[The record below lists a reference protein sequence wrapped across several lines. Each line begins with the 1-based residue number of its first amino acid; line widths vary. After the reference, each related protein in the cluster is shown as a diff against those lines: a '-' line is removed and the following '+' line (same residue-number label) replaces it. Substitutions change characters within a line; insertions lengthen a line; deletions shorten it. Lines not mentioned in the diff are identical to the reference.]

1 MDMNRRQLLS
11 LMAAGCMAPTRL
23 WATPQG
29 ATDVRLVVLML
40 RGAYDGLSALVPY
53 ADPYYYE
60 ARPRIAIAPPN
71 ALDPNLGAMRLD
83 GRWALHPLLAET
95 AGELFKS
102 SELSFVPF
110 SGTSFVSR
118 SHFQAQD
125 WMETGKRPD
134 QRPDVGDGFLNRLA
148 QVLGGQAISFTQN
161 IPVALSGLAKVVNAP
176 VNVKASRKNVQAYLH
191 QVHALYAGHRLE
203 AMVTEGLG
211 LRQALSAELMKEM
224 DYSARGALPAAGF
237 AQQAQRV
244 ARFMRERKSLSVAF
258 MDIGGWD
265 THAGQGHAQGLL
277 ANRLAALGQGIQS
290 FADELG
296 PEWKKTALLVMSE
309 FGRTFHENG
318 SGGTD
323 HGHGNVMW
331 LAGGAIQGGHIRGEQ
346 ADLKAN
352 TLHQNRDMPVL
363 NDYRNVLAGVFSKL
377 YGLNPTALETIF
389 PDAKPQNLG
398 LL

>member
-1 MDMNRRQLLS
+1 MNRRQWLS
-11 LMAAGCMAPTRL
+11 LMAAGAWAPTQL

-60 ARPRIAIAPPN
+60 ARPRIAIAPPS
-71 ALDPNLGAMRLD
+71 ALGQGLGAMRLD
-83 GRWALHPLLAET
+83 GRWALHPMLADT
-95 AGELFKS
+95 AGELFKAA
-102 SELSFVPF
+102 ELSFVPF

-148 QVLGGQAISFTQN
+148 QVLGGQAISFTQTM
-161 IPVALSGLAKVVNAP
+161 PVALSGVAKVVNAP
-176 VNVKASRKNVQAYLH
+176 VNVSVGRKNAQAYLH
-191 QVHALYAGHRLE
+191 QVQALYAGHRLE
-203 AMVTEGLG
+203 AMVSEGLG
-211 LRQALSAELMKEM
+211 LRQALSAELVREM
-224 DYSARGALPAAGF
+224 DYSGRGAVPAAGF

-244 ARFMRERKSLSVAF
+244 ARFMRERKSLSIAF

-265 THAGQGHAQGLL
+265 THAGQGHAQGVL

-296 PEWKKTALLVMSE
+296 PEWQKTTLLVMSE

-323 HGHGNVMW
+323 HGHGNVLW
-331 LAGGAIQGGHIRGEQ
+331 LAGGALQGGRMAGEQ

-363 NDYRNVLAGVFSKL
+363 NDYRNVLAGVFRQL
-377 YGLNPTALETIF
+377 YGLNPSALETIF
-389 PDAKPQNLG
+389 PDAQPQNLG
-398 LL
+398 LV

>member
-1 MDMNRRQLLS
+1 MNRRHLLS
-11 LMAAGCMAPTRL
+11 LMAAGGLVPTQL

-29 ATDVRLVVLML
+29 ATDVRLVVLLL

-53 ADPYYYE
+53 ADAYYYE

-71 ALDPNLGAMRLD
+71 ALGPNLGAMRLD
-83 GRWALHPLLAET
+83 GRWALHPMLADT
-95 AGELFKS
+95 AGELFKA

-148 QVLGGQAISFTQN
+148 QVLGGQAISFTQTM
-161 IPVALSGLAKVVNAP
+161 PVVLSGLAKVANAP
-176 VNVKASRKNVQAYLH
+176 VIGNAGRKNAQAYLH
-191 QVHALYAGHRLE
+191 QVQALYAGHRLE
-203 AMVTEGLG
+203 SMVTEGLG

-237 AQQAQRV
+237 ALQAQRV
-244 ARFMRERKSLSVAF
+244 ARFMRERKSLSIAF

-265 THAGQGHAQGLL
+265 THAGQGNAQGVL

-296 PEWKKTALLVMSE
+296 PEWKKTALVVVSE

-331 LAGGAIQGGHIRGEQ
+331 LAGGAMQGGHVRGEQ

-363 NDYRNVLAGVFSKL
+363 NDYRNVLAGMFSQL
-377 YGLNPTALETIF
+377 YGLKPSALDAIF
-389 PDAKPQNLG
+389 PDATPQNLG

>member
-1 MDMNRRQLLS
+1 MNRRHILS
-11 LMAAGCMAPTRL
+11 LMAAGGFVPTQL

-60 ARPRIAIAPPN
+60 SRPRIAIAPPN
-71 ALDPNLGAMRLD
+71 DLDPNLGAMRLD
-83 GRWALHPLLAET
+83 GRWALHPMLADT
-95 AGELFKS
+95 AGELFKAS
-102 SELSFVPF
+102 QLSFLPF

-148 QVLGGQAISFTQN
+148 QVLGGQAISFTQT
-161 IPVALSGLAKVVNAP
+161 IPVALSGLAKVANAP
-176 VNVKASRKNVQAYLH
+176 VNVKASKKSSLAYLH
-191 QVHALYAGHRLE
+191 QVQALYAGHRLE
-203 AMVTEGLG
+203 SMVTEGLG
-211 LRQALSAELMKEM
+211 LRQALSAELMKEI
-224 DYSARGALPAAGF
+224 DYSARGAVPAAGF

-244 ARFMRERKSLSVAF
+244 ARFMRERKSLSIAF

-265 THAGQGHAQGLL
+265 THAGQGNAKGLL

-290 FADELG
+290 FADALG
-296 PEWKKTALLVMSE
+296 PEWRKTALLVMSE

-363 NDYRNVLAGVFSKL
+363 NDYRNVLAGVFSQL

-398 LL
+398 LV

>member
-1 MDMNRRQLLS
+1 L
-11 LMAAGCMAPTRL
+11 
-23 WATPQG
+23 
-29 ATDVRLVVLML
+29 
-40 RGAYDGLSALVPY
+40 
-53 ADPYYYE
+53 AD
-60 ARPRIAIAPPN
+60 
-71 ALDPNLGAMRLD
+71 
-83 GRWALHPLLAET
+83 T
-95 AGELFKS
+95 AGELFKA

-148 QVLGGQAISFTQN
+148 QVLGAQAISFTQN
-161 IPVALSGLAKVVNAP
+161 IPVALSGLAKVINAP
-176 VNVKASRKNVQAYLH
+176 VNVNASRKNAQAYLH
-191 QVHALYAGHRLE
+191 QVQAMYAGHRLE

-244 ARFMRERKSLSVAF
+244 ARFMRERKSLSIAF

-277 ANRLAALGQGIQS
+277 ANRFAALGQGIQS
-290 FADELG
+290 FADDLG
-296 PEWKKTALLVMSE
+296 PEWKKTALVVMSE

-377 YGLNPTALETIF
+377 YGLSPAALDTIF
-389 PDAKPQNLG
+389 PDAKPQNLR
-398 LL
+398 LV

>member
-11 LMAAGCMAPTRL
+11 LVAAGGLVPTQL

-83 GRWALHPLLAET
+83 GRWALHPLLADT
-95 AGELFKS
+95 AGELFKA

-161 IPVALSGLAKVVNAP
+161 IPVALSGVVKVVNAP
-176 VNVKASRKNVQAYLH
+176 VTVNANRKNAQAYLH
-191 QVHALYAGHRLE
+191 QVQAMYAGHRLE
-203 AMVTEGLG
+203 PMVTEGLG

-224 DYSARGALPAAGF
+224 DYSARGALPATGF

-244 ARFMRERKSLSVAF
+244 ARFMRERKSLSIAF

-265 THAGQGHAQGLL
+265 THARQGHAQGLL

-290 FADELG
+290 FADEMG
-296 PEWKKTALLVMSE
+296 PEWKKTALLVISE

-363 NDYRNVLAGVFSKL
+363 NDYRNVLGGVFNQL
-377 YGLNPTALETIF
+377 YGLSPAALDTIF
-389 PDAKPQNLG
+389 PDARPMNLR
-398 LL
+398 LV

>member
-1 MDMNRRQLLS
+1 MNRRHILS
-11 LMAAGCMAPTRL
+11 LMAAGGLAPTQL

-60 ARPRIAIAPPN
+60 SRPRIAIAPPN

-83 GRWALHPLLAET
+83 GRWALHPMLADT
-95 AGELFKS
+95 AGELFKAS
-102 SELSFVPF
+102 QLSFLPF

-134 QRPDVGDGFLNRLA
+134 QRPEVDDGFLNRLA

-176 VNVKASRKNVQAYLH
+176 VSVNASKKSSQAYLH
-191 QVHALYAGHRLE
+191 QVQALYAGHQLE

-244 ARFMRERKSLSVAF
+244 ARFMRERKSLSIAF

-265 THAGQGHAQGLL
+265 THAGQGNAKGLL

-290 FADELG
+290 FAEEMG
-296 PEWKKTALLVMSE
+296 PEWKKTALVVMSE

-331 LAGGAIQGGHIRGEQ
+331 LAGGAVQGGTIAGEQ
-346 ADLKAN
+346 ADLKPN

-363 NDYRNVLAGVFSKL
+363 NDYRNVLAGVFSQL
-377 YGLNPTALETIF
+377 YGLSPFALETIF
-389 PDAKPQNLG
+389 PDSRPKNLG
-398 LL
+398 LV

>member
-1 MDMNRRQLLS
+1 MNRRQLLS
-11 LMAAGCMAPTRL
+11 LMASGGLVPTQL

-60 ARPRIAIAPPN
+60 SRPRIAIAPPN

-83 GRWALHPLLAET
+83 GRWALHPMLADP
-95 AGELFKS
+95 AGELFKAS
-102 SELSFVPF
+102 QLSFLPF

-134 QRPDVGDGFLNRLA
+134 QRPEVGDGFLNRLA

-176 VNVKASRKNVQAYLH
+176 VSVNASKKSSQAYLH
-191 QVHALYAGHRLE
+191 QVQALYAGHRLE

-224 DYSARGALPAAGF
+224 DYSARGALPAVGF

-244 ARFMRERKSLSVAF
+244 ARFMRERKSLSIAF

-265 THAGQGHAQGLL
+265 THSGQGNAKGLL

-290 FADELG
+290 FAEEMG
-296 PEWKKTALLVMSE
+296 PEWKKTVLVVMSE

-331 LAGGAIQGGHIRGEQ
+331 LAGGAVQGGTIAGEQ
-346 ADLKAN
+346 ADLKPN

-363 NDYRNVLAGVFSKL
+363 NDYRNVLAGVFSQL
-377 YGLNPTALETIF
+377 YGLSPAALETIF
-389 PDAKPQNLG
+389 PDSRPKNLG
-398 LL
+398 LV

>member
-1 MDMNRRQLLS
+1 MNRRQMLA
-11 LMAAGCMAPTRL
+11 LMAAGGLVPTRL

-71 ALDPNLGAMRLD
+71 PLDPNSGAMRLD
-83 GRWALHPLLAET
+83 GRWALHPMLADT
-95 AGELFKS
+95 AGELFKAS
-102 SELSFVPF
+102 QLSFVPF

-148 QVLGGQAISFTQN
+148 QVLGGQAISFTQTM
-161 IPVALSGLAKVVNAP
+161 PVALSGLAKVANAP
-176 VNVKASRKNVQAYLH
+176 VNVNASKKTSQAYLH
-191 QVHALYAGHRLE
+191 QVQTLYAGHRLE
-203 AMVTEGLG
+203 PILTEGLG
-211 LRQALSAELMKEM
+211 LRQALSAELMKEI
-224 DYSARGALPAAGF
+224 DYSARGAVPAAGF
-237 AQQAQRV
+237 ALQAQRV
-244 ARFMRERKSLSVAF
+244 ARFMRERKSLSIAF

-296 PEWKKTALLVMSE
+296 TQWKKTALVVMSE

-331 LAGGAIQGGHIRGEQ
+331 LAGGAVQGGTIAGEQ

-363 NDYRNVLAGVFSKL
+363 NDYRNVLAGVFSQL
-377 YGLNPTALETIF
+377 YGLNPSALETIF

-398 LL
+398 LV

>member
-1 MDMNRRQLLS
+1 MNRRQVLA
-11 LMAAGCMAPTRL
+11 LMAAGGLVPTRL

-53 ADPYYYE
+53 ADPFYYE

-71 ALDPNLGAMRLD
+71 PLDPNSGAMRLD
-83 GRWALHPLLAET
+83 GRWALHPMLADT
-95 AGELFKS
+95 AGELFKAS
-102 SELSFVPF
+102 QLSFVPF

-148 QVLGGQAISFTQN
+148 QVLGGQAISFTQTM
-161 IPVALSGLAKVVNAP
+161 PVALSGLVKVANAP
-176 VNVKASRKNVQAYLH
+176 VNINASKKTSQAYLH
-191 QVHALYAGHRLE
+191 QVQALYAGHRLE

-211 LRQALSAELMKEM
+211 LRQALSAELMKEI
-224 DYSARGALPAAGF
+224 DYSARGAVPAAGF
-237 AQQAQRV
+237 ALQAQRV
-244 ARFMRERKSLSVAF
+244 ARFMRERKSLSIAF

-290 FADELG
+290 LADELG
-296 PEWKKTALLVMSE
+296 TQWKKTALVVMSE

-331 LAGGAIQGGHIRGEQ
+331 LAGGAVQGGTIAGEQ

-363 NDYRNVLAGVFSKL
+363 NDYRNVLAGVFSQL
-377 YGLNPTALETIF
+377 YGLNPSALETIF
-389 PDAKPQNLG
+389 PDAQAQNLR
-398 LL
+398 LF

>member
-1 MDMNRRQLLS
+1 MNRRQLLS
-11 LMAAGCMAPTRL
+11 LMASGGLVPTQL

-60 ARPRIAIAPPN
+60 SRPRIAIAPPN

-83 GRWALHPLLAET
+83 GRWALHPLLADT
-95 AGELFKS
+95 AGALFKA

-161 IPVALSGLAKVVNAP
+161 IPVALSGVVKVVNAP
-176 VNVKASRKNVQAYLH
+176 VTVNANRKNAQAYLH
-191 QVHALYAGHRLE
+191 QVQAMYAGHRLE
-203 AMVTEGLG
+203 PMVTEGLG

-244 ARFMRERKSLSVAF
+244 ARFMRERKSLSIAF

-265 THAGQGHAQGLL
+265 THAGQGNAKGLL

-290 FADELG
+290 FAKEMG
-296 PEWKKTALLVMSE
+296 PEWKKTVRVVMSE

-331 LAGGAIQGGHIRGEQ
+331 LAGGAVQGGTIAGDQ
-346 ADLKAN
+346 ADLKPN

-363 NDYRNVLAGVFSKL
+363 NDYRNVLAGVFSQL
-377 YGLNPTALETIF
+377 YGLSPFALETIF
-389 PDAKPQNLG
+389 PDSRPKNLG
-398 LL
+398 LV

>member
-1 MDMNRRQLLS
+1 MNRRQMLA
-11 LMAAGCMAPTRL
+11 LMAAGGLVPTRL

-71 ALDPNLGAMRLD
+71 PLDPTSGAMRLD
-83 GRWALHPLLAET
+83 GRWALHPMLADT
-95 AGELFKS
+95 AGELFKAS
-102 SELSFVPF
+102 QLSFVPF

-148 QVLGGQAISFTQN
+148 QVLGGQAISFTQTM
-161 IPVALSGLAKVVNAP
+161 PVALSGLAKVANAP
-176 VNVKASRKNVQAYLH
+176 VNFNASKKTSQAYLH
-191 QVHALYAGHRLE
+191 QVQTLYAGHRLE
-203 AMVTEGLG
+203 PILTEGLG
-211 LRQALSAELMKEM
+211 LRQALSAELMKEI
-224 DYSARGALPAAGF
+224 DYSARGAVPAAGF
-237 AQQAQRV
+237 ALQAQRV
-244 ARFMRERKSLSVAF
+244 ARFMRERQSLSIAF

-290 FADELG
+290 LADELG
-296 PEWKKTALLVMSE
+296 PQWKKTALVVMSE

-331 LAGGAIQGGHIRGEQ
+331 LAGGAVQGGTIAGEQ

-363 NDYRNVLAGVFSKL
+363 NDYRNVLAGVFSQL
-377 YGLNPTALETIF
+377 YGLNPSALETIF
-389 PDAKPQNLG
+389 PDAQAQNLR
-398 LL
+398 LF

>member
-1 MDMNRRQLLS
+1 MNRRHILS
-11 LMAAGCMAPTRL
+11 LMAAGGLAPTQL

-60 ARPRIAIAPPN
+60 SRPRISIAPPN
-71 ALDPNLGAMRLD
+71 ALDPNLGSMRLD
-83 GRWALHPLLAET
+83 GRWALHPMLADT
-95 AGELFKS
+95 AGELFKAS
-102 SELSFVPF
+102 QLSFLPF

-148 QVLGGQAISFTQN
+148 QVLGGQAISFTQT
-161 IPVALSGLAKVVNAP
+161 IPVALSGLAKVANAP
-176 VNVKASRKNVQAYLH
+176 ANVKASKKSSQAYLH
-191 QVHALYAGHRLE
+191 QVQALYAGHQLE

-244 ARFMRERKSLSVAF
+244 ARFMRERKSLSIAF

-265 THAGQGHAQGLL
+265 THAGQGNAKGLL

-290 FADELG
+290 FAEEMG
-296 PEWKKTALLVMSE
+296 PEWKKTALVVMSE

-331 LAGGAIQGGHIRGEQ
+331 LAGGAVQGGTIAGEQ
-346 ADLKAN
+346 ADLKPN

-363 NDYRNVLAGVFSKL
+363 NDYRNVLAGVFSQL
-377 YGLNPTALETIF
+377 YGLSPFALETIF
-389 PDAKPQNLG
+389 PDSRPKNLG
-398 LL
+398 LV

>member
-1 MDMNRRQLLS
+1 MNRRQILS
-11 LMAAGCMAPTRL
+11 LMAAGGLAPTQL
-23 WATPQG
+23 WATPQV

-40 RGAYDGLSALVPY
+40 RGAYDGLSAVVPY

-95 AGELFKS
+95 AGELFKA

-148 QVLGGQAISFTQN
+148 QVLGGQAISFTQT
-161 IPVALSGLAKVVNAP
+161 IPVAMSGLAKVVNAP
-176 VNVKASRKNVQAYLH
+176 VNVNLGRKNAQAYLH
-191 QVHALYAGHRLE
+191 QVQAMYAGHRLE

-211 LRQALSAELMKEM
+211 LRQALSEELMKEM

-237 AQQAQRV
+237 AHQAQRV
-244 ARFMRERKSLSVAF
+244 ARFMRERKSLSIAF

-296 PEWKKTALLVMSE
+296 PEWKKTVLLVMSE

-331 LAGGAIQGGHIRGEQ
+331 LAGGAIQGGKIRGEQ

-352 TLHQNRDMPVL
+352 TLPQKRDMPVL
-363 NDYRNVLAGVFSKL
+363 TDNRDVLAGVFIQL
-377 YGLNPTALETIF
+377 YGLNPTALDTIV
-389 PDAKPQNLG
+389 PDAKPQNLR
-398 LL
+398 LV

>member
-1 MDMNRRQLLS
+1 MNRRQLLS
-11 LMAAGCMAPTRL
+11 LMASGGLVPTQL

-60 ARPRIAIAPPN
+60 SRPRIAIAPPN

-83 GRWALHPLLAET
+83 GRWALHPMLADT
-95 AGELFKS
+95 AGELFKAS
-102 SELSFVPF
+102 QLSFLPF

-134 QRPDVGDGFLNRLA
+134 QRPEVDDGFLNRLA

-176 VNVKASRKNVQAYLH
+176 VSVNASKKSSQAYLH
-191 QVHALYAGHRLE
+191 QVQALYAGHQLE

-244 ARFMRERKSLSVAF
+244 ARFMRERKSLSIAF

-265 THAGQGHAQGLL
+265 THAGQGNAKGLL

-290 FADELG
+290 FAEEMG
-296 PEWKKTALLVMSE
+296 PEWKKTALVVMSE

-331 LAGGAIQGGHIRGEQ
+331 LAGGAVQGGTIAGEQ
-346 ADLKAN
+346 ADLKPN

-363 NDYRNVLAGVFSKL
+363 NDYRNVLAGVFSQL
-377 YGLNPTALETIF
+377 YGLSPSRLETIF

-398 LL
+398 LV

>member
-1 MDMNRRQLLS
+1 MNRRQLLS
-11 LMAAGCMAPTRL
+11 LMAAGGLVPMQL

-29 ATDVRLVVLML
+29 ATDIRLVVLML

-53 ADPYYYE
+53 ADPFYYE

-71 ALDPNLGAMRLD
+71 ALDLNLGAMRLD

-95 AGELFKS
+95 AGELFKA

-176 VNVKASRKNVQAYLH
+176 VTVNANRKNAQAYLH
-191 QVHALYAGHRLE
+191 QVQAMYAGHRLE
-203 AMVTEGLG
+203 PMVTEGLG

-244 ARFMRERKSLSVAF
+244 ARFMRERKSLSIAF

-265 THAGQGHAQGLL
+265 THAGQGHVQGLL

-296 PEWKKTALLVMSE
+296 PEWKKTALVVMSE
-309 FGRTFHENG
+309 FGRTFRENG

-363 NDYRNVLAGVFSKL
+363 NDYRDVLAGVFSQL
-377 YGLNPTALETIF
+377 YGLSPSALDTIF
-389 PDAKPQNLG
+389 PDAKSKNWG
-398 LL
+398 LV